1 MTNTELSTC
10 AGEKADGSCPS
21 DDRLAMIAAYENKVE
36 TDHACRSG
44 PVQAHMS
51 SDIRQRLPSR

>member
-21 DDRLAMIAAYENKVE
+21 DDRLAMIAAHENKVE

-51 SDIRQRLPSR
+51 WDIRQRLPSR